1 MFETFNVESLQEA
14 RAKRSKI
21 MTTIRL
27 LTFVKT
33 LKYFN
38 VANVITRLQQCNIAY
53 FVYHK
58 ILNLVNLSKSDLIL

>member
-1 MFETFNVESLQEA
+1 MFETSNVESLQEA
-14 RAKRSKI
+14 RAKKSKI

-27 LTFVKT
+27 LTFVET
-33 LKYFN
+33 LKYSN

-53 FVYHK
+53 FVHYK